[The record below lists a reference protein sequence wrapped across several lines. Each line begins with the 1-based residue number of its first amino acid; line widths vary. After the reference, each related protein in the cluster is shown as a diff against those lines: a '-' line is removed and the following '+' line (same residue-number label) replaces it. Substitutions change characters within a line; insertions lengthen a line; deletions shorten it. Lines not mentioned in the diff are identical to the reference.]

1 MKILAKQVLKTQVLI
16 RGLLL
21 YWLIQPMIKFYTCL
35 FQILIVIFT
44 CALSRY
50 LEYYFNSNM
59 PHKDSALWAF

>member
-44 CALSRY
+44 HY
-50 LEYYFNSNM
+50 LGT
-59 PHKDSALWAF
+59 